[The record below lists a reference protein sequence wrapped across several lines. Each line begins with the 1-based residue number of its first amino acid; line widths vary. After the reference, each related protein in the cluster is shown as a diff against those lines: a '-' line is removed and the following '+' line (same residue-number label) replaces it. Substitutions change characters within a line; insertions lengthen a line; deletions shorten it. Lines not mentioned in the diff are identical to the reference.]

1 MAKPFQRTSR
11 ETGRLGR
18 AFGTKRAAALGAVEE
33 LLAQAACVRDVTPD
47 EVQGACASSG
57 VDLGR
62 RFKTDRKILYRRYL
76 DHCFEDKVLSPEES
90 ADLAHL
96 RSILHLP
103 DEDVAD
109 IHDSV
114 AREVYGKAI
123 EEVLADMQLDEQE
136 ETFLRKLRIELRLP
150 EREAERLYAEGVW
163 DARNRAL
170 HEASSRDD
178 DFVVQGAAA
187 GEFTGRSTTTIE
199 DAVADALAK
208 ASRVIPELHWFE
220 LIQTAGYVE
229 NGRRTGWHV
238 CIRAGIRKET

>member
-1 MAKPFQRTSR
+1 VAKPFQLTSR

-18 AFGTKRAAALGAVEE
+18 VFGAKRAAALSAVEE
-33 LLAQAACVRDVTPD
+33 LLAQAARVRDVTPD
-47 EVQGACASSG
+47 VLQGVCHDCG
-57 VDLGR
+57 IDLSR
-62 RFKTDRKILYRRYL
+62 RFKTDRKLLYRRYL
-76 DHCFEDKVLSPEES
+76 CHCFEDKVLSPEES

-103 DEDVAD
+103 NEDVAE
-109 IHDSV
+109 IHEAV

-123 EEVLADMQLDEQE
+123 EGVVADMQLDEQE
-136 ETFLRKLRIELRLP
+136 ESFLRKLRTELRLP
-150 EREAERLYAEGVW
+150 EQEAERLYAQGVW
-163 DARNRAL
+163 DARNRAM

-178 DFVVQGAAA
+178 DFVVQGTPA

-229 NGRRTGWHV
+229 NGKRTGWHV
-238 CIRAGIRKET
+238 CIRAGIRKEA